1 MKTIIIED
9 EPLVARDLQKVIKEI
24 DPTITIVTVLDS
36 LKKCI
41 AYFKSNPTPDLL
53 FMDVQLSDGVSFD
66 LFNEIQL
73 DCPIIFTTAYDEY
86 AIRAFK
92 LNSIDYLLKPVD
104 KNELKVSIQKFLR
117 IKESIG
123 PAFDIQDQVNKLI
136 EQVSKPKGEQKNYK
150 ERFMAH
156 AGKSYMIV
164 HSDRIAYFQ
173 KESIIYIVTKEKEK
187 FVSDF
192 QTMEEIED
200 LIDPALFFRAN
211 RQFIVQAN
219 AIESFRADMYG
230 KIVAKLKDNNT
241 MTIDISREKA
251 QAFKKWIQ

>member
-1 MKTIIIED
+1 MKAIIIED
-9 EPLVARDLQKVIKEI
+9 EPLVARDLQKIISEI
-24 DPTITIVTVLDS
+24 DPTISILTVLDS
-36 LKKCI
+36 LKKCV

-66 LFNEIQL
+66 LFKEIQL

-104 KNELKVSIQKFLR
+104 KNELKISIQKFIR
-117 IKESIG
+117 MKESLS
-123 PAFDIQDQVNKLI
+123 PSFDIQDQVKKLI
-136 EQVSKPKGEQKNYK
+136 EQVNQPKGEQKNYK

-156 AGKSYMIV
+156 AGKSYVII
-164 HSDRIAYFQ
+164 HSEKIAYFQ
-173 KESIIYIVTKEKEK
+173 KDAIIYIVTKENEK
-187 FVSDF
+187 YVTDF

-200 LIDPALFFRAN
+200 LINPALFFRAN

-230 KIVAKLKDNNT
+230 KIVAKIKENNT
-241 MTIDISREKA
+241 MAIDISREKA
-251 QAFKKWIQ
+251 QNFKKWIQ